1 MNKVIKG
8 ILLFLLIYGLFS
20 IAGFLFPIDQEWYN
34 SLDKPS
40 WTPPGSV
47 IGIVWAVL
55 FAFISLSI
63 VLAWSSKGEES
74 FPPLFWIV
82 LIINYV
88 TNQLF
93 SFFQFEMKDLLL
105 ATVDTFLVAVTTGI
119 LIILIRKYNKVSPWL
134 LVPYLLWTTFAT
146 YLAFTFYRLNP
157 TETFLM

>member
-1 MNKVIKG
+1 MNNVVKG

-20 IAGFLFPIDQEWYN
+20 LAGFLFPIDQEWYN

-47 IGIVWAVL
+47 IGIVWGVL

-63 VLAWSSKGEES
+63 VLAWSSKEEP
-74 FPPLFWIV
+74 FPPLFWTV
-82 LIINYV
+82 LLINYV

-93 SFFQFEMKDLLL
+93 SFFQFEVKDLLL
-105 ATVDTFLVAVTTGI
+105 ATVDTFLVAVTTSI
-119 LIILIRKYNKVSPWL
+119 LIILIRKYNKVSSWL